1 MVIISNTR
9 IKKSPKMIII
19 APMIHFFAFKST
31 SVCVAE
37 SQKPVSHFHF
47 ASGQLFHV
55 SPQSS
60 RQGGDMYLLS

>member
-19 APMIHFFAFKST
+19 AIMIHLFAFKST
-31 SVCVAE
+31 SVCGAE
-37 SQKPVSHFHF
+37 SLKPVSHF

-55 SPQSS
+55 SPRSS
-60 RQGGDMYLLS
+60 HQGGDMYLLS